1 MAHTA
6 DGGRALVVAHQ
17 DEGALGVQVQCP
29 LQGRKEGKEDVP
41 ETIDGAGPVG
51 DEVPP
56 TGEQELQFGE
66 VALAGNDLREVGSHP
81 GLFGDDVSI
90 TGIGLELPR
99 VGVAHTL
106 HGQGREVEDSAD
118 PSPTKRQK
126 QRRAAPWL
134 VDGPHRLLR
143 QGEDFVDQL
152 KEVDLVVFY
161 PAGEDLLSR
170 SVEHVSPV
178 ELFAGVDADPHLVVH
193 EHLHPSVAGDRVP
206 VEYSADGSLCS
217 ESWTSSPISMS
228 GRSLL
233 ERPRAIPFKP
243 SLAAEQNKPSSA
255 PLGVIQELYPNDK
268 HNDKEQTM
276 CRWLAYS
283 GSPILLE
290 ELLYKPEHSLI
301 DQSLHSRLG
310 VETTNGDGFGV
321 GWYGPDAQTPAVF
334 HSIEPAWNDRNLREV
349 AGHVQSPLFLAHIRA
364 STGTAVQQTNC
375 HPFRHDRWLWVHNG
389 LVRDFHRVK
398 RELALAVDES
408 LYPQMEGS
416 TDSEMLFYLALTF
429 GLEENPPAAVERMVG
444 HVEEVGHRH
453 GTEHPIQMTI
463 GTTDGSSVWAF
474 RYSSEGKSRS
484 LYYSTDMRSV
494 REMYPERPRLQEASD
509 ETRIIVSE
517 PIVDLPGAWNEVPES
532 SYGVVRDGEDELH
545 EFRPLR

>member
-1 MAHTA
+1 
-6 DGGRALVVAHQ
+6 
-17 DEGALGVQVQCP
+17 
-29 LQGRKEGKEDVP
+29 
-41 ETIDGAGPVG
+41 
-51 DEVPP
+51 
-56 TGEQELQFGE
+56 
-66 VALAGNDLREVGSHP
+66 
-81 GLFGDDVSI
+81 
-90 TGIGLELPR
+90 
-99 VGVAHTL
+99 
-106 HGQGREVEDSAD
+106 
-118 PSPTKRQK
+118 
-126 QRRAAPWL
+126 
-134 VDGPHRLLR
+134 
-143 QGEDFVDQL
+143 
-152 KEVDLVVFY
+152 
-161 PAGEDLLSR
+161 
-170 SVEHVSPV
+170 
-178 ELFAGVDADPHLVVH
+178 
-193 EHLHPSVAGDRVP
+193 
-206 VEYSADGSLCS
+206 
-217 ESWTSSPISMS
+217 
-228 GRSLL
+228 
-233 ERPRAIPFKP
+233 
-243 SLAAEQNKPSSA
+243 
-255 PLGVIQELYPNDK
+255 
-268 HNDKEQTM
+268 M

-301 DQSLHSRLG
+301 DQSLHARLG
-310 VETTNGDGFGV
+310 VDATNGDGFGV
-321 GWYGPDAQTPAVF
+321 GWYGPDTETPAVF

-375 HPFRHDRWLWVHNG
+375 HPFRHGRWLWVHNG

-463 GTTDGSSVWAF
+463 GTTDGKSVWAF

-484 LYYSTDMRSV
+484 LYYSADMRSV

-532 SYGVVRDGEDELH
+532 SYGVVRDGEDELN